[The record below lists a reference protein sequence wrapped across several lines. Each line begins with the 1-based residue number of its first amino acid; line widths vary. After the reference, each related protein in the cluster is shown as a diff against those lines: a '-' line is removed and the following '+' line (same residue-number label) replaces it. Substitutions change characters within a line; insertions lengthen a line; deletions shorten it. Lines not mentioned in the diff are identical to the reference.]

1 MGQTYNLNLFL
12 LLMFHTCILPV
23 PYATATKH
31 YHFTT
36 HRIHVYNGLSSPSG
50 HPSNE
55 QESSASCL
63 LDAQLLFI
71 TLSSMDIN
79 FSEEC
84 KAELGITFASSD
96 AESSGF
102 METSP
107 VCLYEEPTPTSTVPL
122 QLSHGSNWDYMN
134 DINNFKEEE
143 INAGLSHLLPC
154 L

>member
-1 MGQTYNLNLFL
+1 M
-12 LLMFHTCILPV
+12 V
-23 PYATATKH
+23 
-31 YHFTT
+31 
-36 HRIHVYNGLSSPSG
+36 
-50 HPSNE
+50 
-55 QESSASCL
+55 
-63 LDAQLLFI
+63 
-71 TLSSMDIN
+71 LSSMDIN

-84 KAELGITFASSD
+84 KAEFEIAFASSD

-102 METSP
+102 TEASP
-107 VCLYEEPTPTSTVPL
+107 VCLYEEPMPTSTVPV